1 MLNEDALLLKVRK
14 LVESKVG
21 WGSSDEW
28 TNQDFISLSEKIF
41 QQTNVSLS
49 HVTLKRLWGKVKYD
63 SLPNTHTLNTLAK
76 FVGFENWRDFK
87 SKDTN
92 EVLAQ
97 PIELPQSTPT
107 LSTSRGNNKLKTLVF
122 LAILVALGCCFL
134 FFYSKSPLYSDD
146 YSFSSTKV
154 ISEGVPNS
162 VIFDYDATRA
172 PEDSVIIQQ
181 SWDKKLQTKV
191 PKNKHQHTS
200 IYYYPDFYRAK
211 LIVAGEIVKEHSL
224 LIKTDGWLTVV
235 ATSPVPVYFKKED
248 AIADGKIHLPIDK
261 IQSQNISLQP
271 ISPVVVYSNVHDY
284 GELYSSDFI
293 FETLLKNDYS
303 EGASV
308 CQKTNIYLLCEG
320 TAIGIPLCAKGC
332 VSDADLL
339 FTKHFYSGKQKDLSA
354 FGVDFSDFIKVRIET
369 KNDHAK
375 IFVNDTLSYE
385 VDDIVK
391 AKIIGIDYTF
401 QGTGTV
407 EYVKLWNDNLL
418 FDEQF

>member
-1 MLNEDALLLKVRK
+1 MPNEDVLLLKVRK
-14 LVESKVG
+14 LVESHVG
-21 WGSSDEW
+21 WGNSDDW

-41 QQTNVSLS
+41 NQTNVSLS

-76 FVGFENWRDFK
+76 FVGYENWRDFK
-87 SKDTN
+87 SKNTN
-92 EVLAQ
+92 EVFARQ
-97 PIELPQSTPT
+97 GERPYSTPVAPTPYGNKKLRT
-107 LSTSRGNNKLKTLVF
+107 LLF
-122 LAILVALGCCFL
+122 LAALVALASGFL
-134 FFYSKSPLYSDD
+134 FFYSKSPLHPDD

-162 VIFDYDATRA
+162 VIFDYDATQA

-224 LIKTDGWLTVV
+224 LIKTDGWLTAV
-235 ATSPVPVYFKKED
+235 ATSPVPVYFKKEE
-248 AIADGKIHLPIDK
+248 AMANGKIYLPIEK
-261 IQSQNISLQP
+261 IQAQNISLQP
-271 ISPVVVYSNVHDY
+271 TAPVVVYSNVHDY
-284 GELYSSDFI
+284 GEIYSDDFV

-303 EGASV
+303 AGASV

-320 TAIGIPLCAKGC
+320 TAIGIPLCVKGC

-339 FTKHFYSGKQKDLSA
+339 FTKHFFSGKQKDLSA
-354 FGVDFSDFIKVRIET
+354 FGVDFSDFVKVRVES
-369 KNDHAK
+369 KDDRAK
-375 IFVNDTLSYE
+375 IFINDKLSYE
-385 VDDIVK
+385 ISDILK
-391 AKIIGIDYTF
+391 AKIVGIDFTF
-401 QGTGTV
+401 QGTGAV
-407 EYVKLWNDNLL
+407 DYVKLWNEGVTY
-418 FDEQF
+418 DEQF